1 MARSRHIRCGF
12 GWEFFRSPV
21 CAKTI
26 QSWCAFIHE
35 VVHPSCALLYQ
46 HGTAAHECSCM
57 REVCI
62 SMCMYES
69 GSEEEK
75 VDLLRKKYKLR
86 GKTERIDEDRL
97 IGLEMKGDGIR

>member
-1 MARSRHIRCGF
+1 M
-12 GWEFFRSPV
+12 
-21 CAKTI
+21 
-26 QSWCAFIHE
+26 
-35 VVHPSCALLYQ
+35 
-46 HGTAAHECSCM
+46 
-57 REVCI
+57 
-62 SMCMYES
+62 